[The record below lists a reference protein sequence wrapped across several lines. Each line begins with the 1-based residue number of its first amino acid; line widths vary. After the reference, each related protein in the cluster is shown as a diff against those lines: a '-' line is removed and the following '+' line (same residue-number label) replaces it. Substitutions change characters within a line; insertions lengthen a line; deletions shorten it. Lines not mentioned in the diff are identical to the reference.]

1 MGTYIQKIGFG
12 LFAIAAALILTPQI
26 ALAQALPDLVIT
38 TDSRIPLQGSCVKG
52 EALWKGIIAIKNIG
66 TGAAEFAP
74 RDALA
79 GGRADDYAL
88 VVYVPQ
94 NIDLIAKEHLRS
106 KLEPLDQKGIEIKI
120 GEDKQKRCRFY
131 NQPPRIRN
139 GSGRYDNVY
148 NDDNYYRG
156 PITSN
161 TNAGRISALQR
172 ALISK
177 GYSLPNYGV
186 DGDYGTET
194 RTALRAYYRDKGDT
208 SPYIGG
214 ITISRVGLDRVLD
227 ELGAS
232 VSVND
237 NAVACTAGARSKDV
251 SVTIYAVV
259 DPYNQIDELNEAN
272 NSATFTVNM
281 DCSASG
287 NE

>member
-1 MGTYIQKIGFG
+1 MRTYIQKFGFG

-26 ALAQALPDLVIT
+26 ASAQDKPDLVIT
-38 TDSRIPLQGSCVKG
+38 TDSRIPLRGSCVKG
-52 EALWKGIIAIKNIG
+52 EPLWKGTIAIKNIG
-66 TGAAEFAP
+66 TGTAEFGP

-79 GGRADDYAL
+79 GGNGDDYAL

-139 GSGRYDNVY
+139 GGGRYDNVY
-148 NDDNYYRG
+148 NDDYYRD
-156 PITSN
+156 PIAN
-161 TNAGRISALQR
+161 TGNRGRVRALQR

-194 RTALRAYYRDKGDT
+194 RTALRAYYRDKGET

-214 ITISRVGLDRVLD
+214 ANISRVGLDRVLD
-227 ELGAS
+227 DLGTS
-232 VSVND
+232 VSDND
-237 NAVACTAGARSKDV
+237 NVAIACRAGARSNDV
-251 SVTIYAVV
+251 DVTIYAVV

-281 DCSASG
+281 DCSLGG
-287 NE
+287 N